1 MCIKDVLLN
10 EFPVIT
16 EETSGVYYKKFFDR
30 SRERF
35 QQELQKTQESLVIFA
50 QEHPSKMED
59 VLLDYF
65 KDLYIDELKSLSE
78 KYGYGFGGEEDEE
91 YINSLLLNDQKASRD
106 ELEKKIITKELVD
119 AFINNYRE
127 NDSDRFIPEK
137 NLLDFLRKHRDNILA
152 KESIILSEVLK
163 HKENIEHLLFEAI
176 EKGDFPVSLEVAK
189 ERMKAVKFLAI
200 DEISASLKEKWGDF
214 VGRNHTV
221 RFSSDIPQDQIYK
234 VLTHE
239 IFHAVSG
246 QIEKLEY
253 SPEYEDNPNLSSN
266 EILKIGVQLNRV
278 NFFTGTPLEHLRW
291 LNEALTEEATAVL
304 IGEEL
309 SKSYVDERRLLK
321 LLIEKGIPKEVFF
334 EAYFENFNVSTNKTE
349 HSLPKM
355 KKLFNLMN
363 DTFGKGFLFKLDSYI
378 KENSSKKV
386 SGTTKAIENFDSL
399 LS

>member
-1 MCIKDVLLN
+1 MKVLL
-10 EFPVIT
+10 I
-16 EETSGVYYKKFFDR
+16 
-30 SRERF
+30 
-35 QQELQKTQESLVIFA
+35 I
-50 QEHPSKMED
+50 
-59 VLLDYF
+59 LDGWG
-65 KDLYIDELKSLSE
+65 LSPLKE
-78 KYGYGFGGEEDEE
+78 GNATY
-91 YINSLLLNDQKASRD
+91 
-106 ELEKKIITKELVD
+106 
-119 AFINNYRE
+119 
-127 NDSDRFIPEK
+127 
-137 NLLDFLRKHRDNILA
+137 LA
-152 KESIILSEVLK
+152 KTPNLDWIYGNYPKTSISASGISVGITPGEVGNSEVGHLNLGSGRVVW
-163 HKENIEHLLFEAI
+163 ENLPRIDQAI